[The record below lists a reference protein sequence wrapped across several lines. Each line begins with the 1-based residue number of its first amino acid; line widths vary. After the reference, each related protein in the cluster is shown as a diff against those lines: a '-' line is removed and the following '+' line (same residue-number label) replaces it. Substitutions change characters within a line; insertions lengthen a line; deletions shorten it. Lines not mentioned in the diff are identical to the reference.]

1 MKAGIRKISEIGLA
15 ALTQA
20 LPVPGVGS
28 LLNQRVRRNA
38 RRATGIA
45 LLGAGAL
52 IAIPTALYVICKTSP
67 GTTKSN

>member
-1 MKAGIRKISEIGLA
+1 MKAGIRKISEIGLT

-20 LPVPGVGS
+20 LPVPGIG
-28 LLNQRVRRNA
+28 LLLHRRVRRNA

-45 LLGAGAL
+45 LIGAGAL
-52 IAIPTALYVICKTSP
+52 IAVPAALYVICKTSP